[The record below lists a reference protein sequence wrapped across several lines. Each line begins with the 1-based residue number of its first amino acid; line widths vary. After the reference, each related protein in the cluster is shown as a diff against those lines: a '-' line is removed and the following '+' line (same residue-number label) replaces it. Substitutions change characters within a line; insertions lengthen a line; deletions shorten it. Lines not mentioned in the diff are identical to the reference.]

1 MIYRSLADVVLVLHL
16 AFAVFAGVGGLLVL
30 RWRRLARVHVPC
42 AVWGALIMFGGW
54 ICPLTPLENGLR
66 QRGGQAGYQ
75 GGFIE
80 HYVVSV
86 LYPRGLTRGLQL
98 GIGIGVVL
106 VNAAVYGPMIARA
119 RRRRKDGLTQSQQ
132 IWQRA
137 GSSVDSADSV

>member
-1 MIYRSLADVVLVLHL
+1 LIYRTLADVVLVVHL
-16 AFAVFAGVGGLLVL
+16 AFAVFAGIGGVLVL
-30 RWRRLARVHVPC
+30 RRRWLAWVHVPC
-42 AVWGALIMFGGW
+42 AVWGALIMFAGW

-66 QRGGQAGYQ
+66 RRGGEAGYQ

-98 GIGIGVVL
+98 GIGTGVVL

-119 RRRRKDGLTQSQQ
+119 RRRRRRRSPVPEG
-132 IWQRA
+132 
-137 GSSVDSADSV
+137 G